1 MRLAFEPRLWATPRP
16 VDAQFYVM
24 TLQPMHNKSFAA
36 PLELH
41 NNWAYFADLTHAWVS
56 VAQTVLGAYVL
67 RFT

>member
-1 MRLAFEPRLWATPRP
+1 MRLGFEPRLWATPRP

-41 NNWAYFADLTHAWVS
+41 NNWAYFAGLTHA
-56 VAQTVLGAYVL
+56 
-67 RFT
+67 